1 MLAEFATHTF
11 PPSACSAPMSGV
23 TVWRFDGGLANAHL
37 PLQLAPQHYEAFFCL
52 DGTLTLRRTRQR
64 TELVSA
70 QRAYEMNSKIIQ
82 TSDQML
88 STITSLR

>member
-37 PLQLAPQHYEAFFCL
+37 PLQLAPQLMKLSSVWTGRSPSDARASAPSWYR
-52 DGTLTLRRTRQR
+52 RRTSFY
-64 TELVSA
+64 SA
-70 QRAYEMNSKIIQ
+70 AWDHCRWHKPP
-82 TSDQML
+82 L
-88 STITSLR
+88 G